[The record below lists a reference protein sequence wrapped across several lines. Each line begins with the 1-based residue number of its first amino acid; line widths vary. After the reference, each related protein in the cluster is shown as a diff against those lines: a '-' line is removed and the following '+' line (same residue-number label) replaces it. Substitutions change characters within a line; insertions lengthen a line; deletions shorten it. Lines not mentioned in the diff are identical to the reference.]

1 MREGGPRRIQVEM
14 KNVDPQAL
22 AEAKAALEASRN
34 KEVERVENLTEEELA
49 AELRA
54 GEIVR
59 QHVGKKERKPK
70 DLAEL
75 GGSDL
80 EPASA
85 NIELA
90 EEVGNRY
97 KNNIVAK
104 NEHRTF
110 DQNEERA
117 RKLKDALSIV
127 EAYKKA
133 GEDPEVLRSRFEA
146 ALETA
151 EEQMADI
158 EDQGD
163 LFYREAQSKIEVTK
177 AQLQE
182 LDRLVAQGWEAPG
195 QQAVA

>member
-1 MREGGPRRIQVEM
+1 M